1 MGQRGRTR
9 SDEFYAELAFEYE
22 WEVRQGNPRPV
33 KTIALRGGLSA
44 MRVRDMLHA
53 ARHRGL
59 LSKTRQGRSAGKL
72 TQKGATKLESIVP
85 TDPPLRTESGEIKWL
100 ADCLDSGVGL
110 DQ

>member
-33 KTIALRGGLSA
+33 KTIALRLGLNA

-59 LSKTRQGRSAGKL
+59 LSKNGQGRRAGKL
-72 TQKGATKLESIVP
+72 TGYSKGILRNLAGAMKKTEARVPLNES
-85 TDPPLRTESGEIKWL
+85 L
-100 ADCLDSGVGL
+100 AA
-110 DQ
+110 